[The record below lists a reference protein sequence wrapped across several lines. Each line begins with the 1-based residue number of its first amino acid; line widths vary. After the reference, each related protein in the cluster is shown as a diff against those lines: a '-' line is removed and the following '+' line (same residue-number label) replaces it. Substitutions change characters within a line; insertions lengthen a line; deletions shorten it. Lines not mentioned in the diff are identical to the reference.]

1 MDFEKSEFCERL
13 KQARIKAKM
22 SQAELSGKIDRPQVR
37 ISSYE
42 TGKTTPDA
50 ETLAA
55 ICKVTGAD
63 ANWLLFG
70 DGGAP
75 DKSEITSEI
84 TPENWLRYFIQLLTS
99 PQAVC
104 GYVTS
109 IYGEDTKICGN
120 SIVLNNRVGCKD
132 DLNMWER
139 LDEDAAT
146 VSFRGKEMATFFR
159 QLAIME
165 TVKESV
171 PPETMQ
177 DLEETAI
184 KKGINIFQPDILPF

>member
-1 MDFEKSEFCERL
+1 M
-13 KQARIKAKM
+13 
-22 SQAELSGKIDRPQVR
+22 
-37 ISSYE
+37 
-42 TGKTTPDA
+42 
-50 ETLAA
+50 
-55 ICKVTGAD
+55 
-63 ANWLLFG
+63 
-70 DGGAP
+70 
-75 DKSEITSEI
+75 
-84 TPENWLRYFIQLLTS
+84 
-99 PQAVC
+99 
-104 GYVTS
+104 
-109 IYGEDTKICGN
+109 
-120 SIVLNNRVGCKD
+120 NNRVGCKD